1 MTLPAVLRL
10 ALGGTE
16 VGTGLNTIEGY
27 AEDVTARIA
36 ARSGISFLSA
46 PNKFEALAAHDSLV
60 EVSGALNVVACSL
73 SKVANDL
80 RMLASGPRAGLG
92 ELALPENEPGSSIS
106 ESLLLMLI
114 RMLMLVAS
122 CPRYR

>member
-46 PNKFEALAAHDSLV
+46 PNKFEAIAAHDSLV
-60 EVSGALNVVACSL
+60 EVSGALNFVACSL
-73 SKVANDL
+73 NKIANDL